1 MRKSSWK
8 YTPIFQSVSGSVIV
22 SHLLFV
28 VGDDATHE
36 IGVRVSEGLHE
47 LGQLFLVELRHGAE
61 HALPG
66 AGAKLGVAHGLLR
79 HANDFGCKKRRG
91 GDDDGWK

>member
-1 MRKSSWK
+1 M
-8 YTPIFQSVSGSVIV
+8 
-22 SHLLFV
+22 
-28 VGDDATHE
+28 VGDDAADE
-36 IGVRVSEGLHE
+36 IGVGVPEGLHE

-79 HANDFGCKKRRG
+79 HANDLGCKNDGRG
-91 GDDDGWK
+91 ESEEGMSDDGWK